1 MVSKHP
7 KPRYVAY
14 YRVSTDRQG
23 RSGLGLDAQ
32 RTAVE
37 AYRTRSGGVLKAE
50 FTEVQSGKDDD
61 RAQLSEALK
70 LCRLTNS
77 TLLIAKL
84 DRLSRNV
91 AFLAT
96 LQQAGTKFV
105 ACDLPEANELVVHI
119 LAAVAQAERKAIS
132 ERTKAA
138 LAAAKARGVR
148 LGNPHLRPGNKASA
162 AIARRARALKIN
174 ERAGE
179 LREVIENA
187 ERQGHVTLRQQARY
201 LNELGISSASGKQWH
216 ANSVRR
222 VRQRFAINQ
231 PTLQLTATEAA

>member
-1 MVSKHP
+1 MVP
-7 KPRYVAY
+7 RQTKPRYVAY

-32 RTAVE
+32 KYVVQE
-37 AYRTRSGGVLKAE
+37 YLNRSGAALRAA

-61 RAQLSEALK
+61 RPQLSEALK
-70 LCRLTNS
+70 VCRLTNS
-77 TLLIAKL
+77 SLLIAKL

-148 LGNPHLRPGNKASA
+148 LGNPNLKPGNATSA
-162 AIARRARALKIN
+162 EFARRSRSESARR
-174 ERAGE
+174 RATE
-179 LREVIENA
+179 LDEVLAHA
-187 ERQGHVTLRQQARY
+187 EHRGCTTLRKLAEH
-201 LNELGISSASGKQWH
+201 LNQLGVTTPQGGRWH

-222 VRQRFAINQ
+222 IRHRM
-231 PTLQLTATEAA
+231 ATEVIA

>member
-1 MVSKHP
+1 MVSRQT

-14 YRVSTDRQG
+14 YRVSTERQG

-32 RTAVE
+32 KAAVE
-37 AYRTRSGGVLKAE
+37 AFRNRSCGVLRAE

-61 RAQLSEALK
+61 RPQLSEALK

-105 ACDLPEANELVVHI
+105 ACDVPEANELFVHI

-138 LAAAKARGVR
+138 LAAAKVRGVR
-148 LGNPHLRPGNKASA
+148 LGNPKLQPGNAASA
-162 AIARRARALKIN
+162 SFANKARIRKADVRAA
-174 ERAGE
+174 E
-179 LREVIENA
+179 LRDVIENA
-187 ERQGHVTLRQQARY
+187 ERHGHRTLRQLARY
-201 LNELGISSASGKQWH
+201 LNVLGILSAYGKQWH

-222 VRQRFAINQ
+222 VRQRMTSDTPNRCK
-231 PTLQLTATEAA
+231 